1 MEGSGGMFF
10 GSYEHNLDAK
20 GRLFIPSKFRSK
32 IEGSVYITKG
42 FDGCLSIYT
51 KKDFE
56 PKLKEYMSYSYNNK
70 DTRSHL
76 RIHFSSFDEIEIDK
90 QGRLQIPSKFLK
102 KEGISQEVIIV
113 GVLDHF
119 EIWDRK
125 RWNEYYDENYDR
137 DEEIAES
144 LERKRVEE

>member
-1 MEGSGGMFF
+1 MFF

-51 KKDFE
+51 KADFE

-125 RWNEYYDENYDR
+125 RWNEYYDENYAR

-144 LERKRVEE
+144 LERKRVED

>member
-1 MEGSGGMFF
+1 MFF

-51 KKDFE
+51 KEDFE

-113 GVLDHF
+113 GVLNHF

-125 RWNEYYDENYDR
+125 RWNEYYDENYAR

-144 LERKRVEE
+144 LERKRVED

>member
-1 MEGSGGMFF
+1 MFF

-32 IEGSVYITKG
+32 ISGTVYITEG
-42 FDGCLSIYT
+42 FDGCLAVYT
-51 KKDFE
+51 KEDFE
-56 PKLKEYMSYSYNNK
+56 PKLKEYMSYSYNKK

-76 RIHFSSFDEIEIDK
+76 RINFASVDEIDVDK
-90 QGRLQIPSKFLK
+90 QGRLQIPSRFLK
-102 KEGISQEVIIV
+102 KEGISQEVTIV

-119 EIWDRK
+119 EIWDRQK
-125 RWNEYYDENYDR
+125 WNEYYEENYSR

-144 LERKRVEE
+144 LDSKGDE